1 MGIVT
6 SLCNALL
13 TSLATCLCCE
23 YFPTCCRICAYN
35 IGHSIIMAFFI
46 LSICCLGVIIYSI
59 IEVTKEYGDNAFWF
73 TTIYSYILGLF
84 QSWFMIEILSMIWD
98 FHSEW
103 SKAHPQTKEEKE
115 TEKKEER
122 KKRGLILTCI
132 IFSCKCILFIMFGWL
147 ICIMA
152 ICCRKK
158 EKVEGD
164 GQDEFGVNFHEYEQ
178 WKQGQPISER
188 PLPRNYDVL
197 GLKKRKSNC
206 ERNNFKSTSKNG

>member
-1 MGIVT
+1 MMIILFLRKKRRYILITILLLDFCFGIGLTYLFGFEITSNSTGANLLNYLLSYIMGIVT

-122 KKRGLILTCI
+122 KRRGLILTCI
-132 IFSCKCILFIMFGWL
+132 IFACKCILFIMFGL
-147 ICIMA
+147 
-152 ICCRKK
+152 
-158 EKVEGD
+158 
-164 GQDEFGVNFHEYEQ
+164 VNMYH
-178 WKQGQPISER
+178 GNLLS
-188 PLPRNYDVL
+188 
-197 GLKKRKSNC
+197 
-206 ERNNFKSTSKNG
+206 